1 MVSRREV
8 LAASIAIASLSGCT
22 GNISGLAGQQTAV
35 AIERTEIRRQK
46 EKCVSDPSDE
56 ASISFDEESNLI
68 TVTGEFATEDS
79 SIELLIS
86 AQNSV
91 GYKDR
96 PKDEVL
102 IDIDPIASEEEGD
115 SCSVI
120 IIYAAHIAVNRQ
132 PSAIEVYHTNRERR
146 GDAIARTE
154 TG

>member
-1 MVSRREV
+1 MISRREA
-8 LAASIAIASLSGCT
+8 LAASIAVTSLSGCT
-22 GNISGLAGQQTAV
+22 RNISGLTDEQAAV
-35 AIERTEIRRQK
+35 AIERTEIQQEE

-115 SCSVI
+115 SCSAI
-120 IIYAAHIAVNRQ
+120 IVYTAQIEVNRQ

-146 GDAIARTE
+146 GDAIARSE
-154 TG
+154 ID